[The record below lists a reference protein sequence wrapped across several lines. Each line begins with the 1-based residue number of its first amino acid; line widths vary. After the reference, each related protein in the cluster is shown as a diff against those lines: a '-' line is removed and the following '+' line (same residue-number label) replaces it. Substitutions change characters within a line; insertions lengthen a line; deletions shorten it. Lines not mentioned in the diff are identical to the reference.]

1 MGVLGSQWGEPKRD
15 ELKIFKRIATWGCP
29 PNAKNYNLSLVQDKQ
44 FTVVRLIGP
53 SHFLTPFPLYKGG
66 SFQAMPAKKGSQ
78 ELFPHAL

>member
-1 MGVLGSQWGEPKRD
+1 MGQAQKDEP
-15 ELKIFKRIATWGCP
+15 KIFKIIATRGYP
-29 PNAKNYNLSLVQDKQ
+29 PEAKNYNLSLVQDKQ

-66 SFQAMPAKKGSQ
+66 SFQAVPAKKGSQ